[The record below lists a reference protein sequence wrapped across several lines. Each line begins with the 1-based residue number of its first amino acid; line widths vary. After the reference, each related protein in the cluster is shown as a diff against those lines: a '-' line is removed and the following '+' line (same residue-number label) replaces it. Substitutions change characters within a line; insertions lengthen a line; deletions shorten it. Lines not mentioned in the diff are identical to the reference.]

1 MLLLLYLAFLL
12 LYFSVSLIND
22 DENFNSL
29 LNILFGILLIAF
41 AINPWASGA
50 CIKLAIQNN

>member
-1 MLLLLYLAFLL
+1 MVIIFSIPVII
-12 LYFSVSLIND
+12 FSVSLIND
-22 DENFNSL
+22 HENFNSL

-50 CIKLAIQNN
+50 CIKLAVENN